1 MIETTHQANASQS
14 YTLASRSKSRHTNQ
28 NLPKSMPAPSH
39 ARQKQCSK
47 LIGKL
52 TEDKEHQ
59 PLTSGIKHWGLSGYL
74 NVSAPHQ
81 LLQRQTGTKPAIPN
95 VSYTSPLSASV
106 KNDTA
111 DNLLH
116 KDRKKKKR

>member
-1 MIETTHQANASQS
+1 MIETAHQANASQS

-59 PLTSGIKHWGLSGYL
+59 PLTSGIKHWGLSGYANIL
-74 NVSAPHQ
+74 PRIKFGV
-81 LLQRQTGTKPAIPN
+81 TGQDSSPQSPTI
-95 VSYTSPLSASV
+95 SYRKTLGVRLSRPE
-106 KNDTA
+106 KCMQ
-111 DNLLH
+111 
-116 KDRKKKKR
+116 

>member
-59 PLTSGIKHWGLSGYL
+59 PLTSGHTQLPCRWVANAGSFGYL
-74 NVSAPHQ
+74 SCN
-81 LLQRQTGTKPAIPN
+81 TKSERSETA
-95 VSYTSPLSASV
+95 TAH
-106 KNDTA
+106 TA
-111 DNLLH
+111 DRYLQV
-116 KDRKKKKR
+116 